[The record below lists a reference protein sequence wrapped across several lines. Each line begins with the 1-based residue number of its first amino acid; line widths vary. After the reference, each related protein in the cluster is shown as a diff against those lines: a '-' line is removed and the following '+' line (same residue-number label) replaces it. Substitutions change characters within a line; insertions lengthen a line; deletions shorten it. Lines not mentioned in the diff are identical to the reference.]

1 MELAAYGAALCLTVP
16 ASQHVPIAPDAARL
30 GKPAEDVVVIPAV
43 LDTGYGVR
51 LLPQVLPLLRFR
63 LHFRRQASA

>member
-1 MELAAYGAALCLTVP
+1 MELAAYRAALCLTVP
-16 ASQHVPIAPDAARL
+16 ASQHVSIAPDAARL

-43 LDTGYGVR
+43 LDTGYGVW
-51 LLPQVLPLLRFR
+51 LPPQVLPLLRFR